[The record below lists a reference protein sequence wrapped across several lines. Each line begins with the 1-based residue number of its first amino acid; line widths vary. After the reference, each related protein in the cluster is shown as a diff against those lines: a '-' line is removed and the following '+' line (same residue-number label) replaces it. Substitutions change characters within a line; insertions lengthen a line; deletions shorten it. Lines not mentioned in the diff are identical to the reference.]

1 MMTDNKPTILWFRR
15 DLRLADHPMLATAVQ
30 EGAPIIALYVHES
43 DGATRPLG
51 GASKWWLERSLLAF
65 EAQLSAL
72 GVRLII
78 HQGIAGDVL
87 SGLAHEVGAGAVYWS
102 RLYDPDTI
110 ARDKL
115 IKQQLEEQ
123 GLRVQSF
130 NANLL
135 FEPWT
140 VKTKTAGTPF
150 KVFTP
155 FWKSCLEGCAYNAPD
170 VLPAPATLPV
180 YNEQAALQSV
190 PVAALKLYTAKPD
203 WAKGWASLW
212 QPGEQGAQQQL
223 ERFLHG
229 GLSGYAEGRDY
240 PAKPST
246 SRLSPHL
253 HWGEISP
260 RQVWR
265 AAEAWAMAHSAVSE
279 KDRTRFVAELGWR
292 EFSHHLL
299 YHFPTLVD
307 QPLDEKFAAFEW
319 LQDDEAL
326 QRWQR
331 GQTGYPIVDAGL
343 RELWQT
349 GWMHNRVRMIVG
361 SFLIKDLLIDWRE
374 GEAWF
379 WDTLVDADLPNNV
392 ASWQWVAGCGADA
405 APFFRIFNPVLQGE
419 KFDPTGA
426 YIRKYVPEL
435 AHLPDNLIH
444 KPWETVVKGY
454 PAPMVD
460 HKMARDRALAAL
472 KAVRP
477 EKVGDVE

>member
-1 MMTDNKPTILWFRR
+1 M
-15 DLRLADHPMLATAVQ
+15 
-30 EGAPIIALYVHES
+30 
-43 DGATRPLG
+43 
-51 GASKWWLERSLLAF
+51 
-65 EAQLSAL
+65 
-72 GVRLII
+72 
-78 HQGIAGDVL
+78 
-87 SGLAHEVGAGAVYWS
+87 
-102 RLYDPDTI
+102 
-110 ARDKL
+110 
-115 IKQQLEEQ
+115 
-123 GLRVQSF
+123 
-130 NANLL
+130 
-135 FEPWT
+135 
-140 VKTKTAGTPF
+140 
-150 KVFTP
+150 
-155 FWKSCLEGCAYNAPD
+155 EGCAYNAPD

-203 WAKGWASLW
+203 WAKSWASLW

-223 ERFLHG
+223 ERFSHG

-426 YIRKYVPEL
+426 YIRQYVPEL

>member
-1 MMTDNKPTILWFRR
+1 MMTDTKPTILWFRR
-15 DLRLADHPMLATAVQ
+15 DLRLADHPMLAAAVQ
-30 EGAPIIALYVHES
+30 EGVPVIALYVHEN

-51 GASKWWLERSLLAF
+51 GASKWWLERSLVAF
-65 EAQLSAL
+65 EGQLAAL

-78 HQGIAGDVL
+78 RQGAASAVV
-87 SGLAHEVGAGAVYWS
+87 SGLVREVGAGAVYWS

-123 GLRVQSF
+123 GVRVQSY

-140 VKTKTAGTPF
+140 VKTKTGTPF

-155 FWKSCLEGCAYNAPD
+155 FWKSCMEGCAHTVSD
-170 VLPAPATLPV
+170 VLPAPAALPA
-180 YNEQAALQSV
+180 YSGQGSLQTV

-203 WAKGWASLW
+203 WAKGWDILW
-212 QPGEQGAQQQL
+212 RPGEQGAQQRL
-223 ERFLHG
+223 EQFLSEG
-229 GLSGYAEGRDY
+229 FGGYAEGRDY

-361 SFLIKDLLIDWRE
+361 SFLIKDLLINWQE

-477 EKVGDVE
+477 EKVGEVE